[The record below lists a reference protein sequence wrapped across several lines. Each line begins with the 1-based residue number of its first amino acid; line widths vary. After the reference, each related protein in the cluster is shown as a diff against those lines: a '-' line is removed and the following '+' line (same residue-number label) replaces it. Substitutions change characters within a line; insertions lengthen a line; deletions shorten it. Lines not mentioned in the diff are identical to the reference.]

1 MADVESSK
9 RMGKELEV
17 LEKKHNEIE
26 DIINSSIDPV
36 CAILNMTDMQEVI
49 EVNVNNV
56 DELTYSRYKK

>member
-1 MADVESSK
+1 MTDVESSK

-36 CAILNMTDMQEVI
+36 CAILNM
-49 EVNVNNV
+49 
-56 DELTYSRYKK
+56 LLK